1 MIRIFRASN
10 GPNCMKNARI
20 FVHLVGTVFVLLAFF
35 LGRNVYAAPTLRIAV
50 APFAGAQELG
60 EISSLSVAHALATR
74 LSQSNIER
82 LIAPGDFVAESVFE
96 PRASEVRRWAY
107 NSAVDTI
114 VVGRVFSKNGPGKD
128 GPRVVEAVVRS
139 GHSGAELSRH
149 EVVVP
154 HGGEFDRSVDKLA
167 TAILVGLGHV
177 EPPADDIQTGTP
189 VPVADANA
197 AVGERADGDADSSE
211 RGLDGMLSESVFE
224 PRASE
229 VRRWAYNSAVDTI
242 VVGRVF
248 SKNGPGK
255 EGPRVVE
262 AVVRSGHS
270 GAELSRHEVVVPH
283 GGEFDRSVDQLATAI
298 LVGLGHVEPPA
309 DDIQAGTPA
318 PVADANAAV
327 DEHADGNADSSEPG
341 LDGMLSESAFRSDAP
356 IEIKAEEAEILNR
369 NQGRK
374 LIFQRNVWVRKDN
387 VTLRSD
393 RLEASYQKGESE
405 PSELIAQ
412 GKVKI
417 VQNDRHAKCDRAVYL
432 REANRLTCTGRA
444 ELAQGCDIIRGES
457 IEFDLAGDQARVEG
471 GASVVIHSRE
481 KDAEDAGN
489 EPSACAENRGQM

>member
-10 GPNCMKNARI
+10 GPNCMKSTRI
-20 FVHLVGTVFVLLAFF
+20 IVHLVGTVFVLLVFS

-50 APFAGAQELG
+50 APFAGAEELG
-60 EISSLSVAHALATR
+60 EISALSVANALATR

-82 LIAPGDFVAESVFE
+82 LIAPGDFVA
-96 PRASEVRRWAY
+96 
-107 NSAVDTI
+107 
-114 VVGRVFSKNGPGKD
+114 
-128 GPRVVEAVVRS
+128 
-139 GHSGAELSRH
+139 
-149 EVVVP
+149 
-154 HGGEFDRSVDKLA
+154 
-167 TAILVGLGHV
+167 
-177 EPPADDIQTGTP
+177 
-189 VPVADANA
+189 
-197 AVGERADGDADSSE
+197 
-211 RGLDGMLSESVFE
+211 ESVFE

-283 GGEFDRSVDQLATAI
+283 GGEFDRIVDQLATAI
-298 LVGLGHVEPPA
+298 LVGLGQVEPPA
-309 DDIQAGTPA
+309 DDIQVGTPA

-327 DEHADGNADSSEPG
+327 DERADDNADSSERG

-356 IEIKAEEAEILNR
+356 IEIKAEEAEIVNR

-405 PSELIAQ
+405 PRELIAQ